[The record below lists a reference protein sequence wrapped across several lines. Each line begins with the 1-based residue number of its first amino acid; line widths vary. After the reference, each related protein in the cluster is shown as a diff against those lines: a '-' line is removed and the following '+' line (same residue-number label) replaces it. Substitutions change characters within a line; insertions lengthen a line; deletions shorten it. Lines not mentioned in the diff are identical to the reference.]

1 MLEMRLWVESAN
13 PDYQKAVEERLAE
26 LRAKAGAEKKRIKAE
41 RVELRALLA
50 KAATKADKEFG
61 ATLRERKKCRAKK
74 RENAEAEREWS
85 KPGVKEAKEYRAK
98 LAARQNR
105 RIKVRENAE
114 AFAVGL
120 AVRENREQF
129 SRDLFDGLLAFV
141 PQEKSEVMLRASP
154 PKETGG
160 LSDSEV
166 WNGYGWERD

>member
-1 MLEMRLWVESAN
+1 MLEMRLWVESDN

-50 KAATKADKEFG
+50 KAATKAAKEFG

-98 LAARQNR
+98 LRARNKLR
-105 RIKVRENAE
+105 LKKKNNVR
-114 AFAVGL
+114 AFAVRL

-129 SRDLFDGLLAFV
+129 SRDLFDGLLSII
-141 PQEKSEVMLRASP
+141 PREKSEVVLCASP
-154 PKETGG
+154 PKEEGG
-160 LSDSEV
+160 LSDSEI
-166 WNGYGWERD
+166 WNGYGWEKD